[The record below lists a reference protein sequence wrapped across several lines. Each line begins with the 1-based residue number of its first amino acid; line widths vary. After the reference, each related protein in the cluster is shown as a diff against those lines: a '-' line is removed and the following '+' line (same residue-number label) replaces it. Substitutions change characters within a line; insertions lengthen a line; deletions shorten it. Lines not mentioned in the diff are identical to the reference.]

1 MKRTILILFITFF
14 SIQSCEN
21 NYVLQG
27 NRIEVNNNVKSDKE
41 IVEFITPYK
50 NKVDSKMDSILA
62 YSPTNYDKKN
72 GLLNTAIGNMMA
84 DVALKLSNP
93 VYKARKNRDIDFVL
107 LNHGGIRASIS
118 KGDITTRTAY
128 NVMPFENSMVVCELD
143 GETVE
148 ELINYLK
155 LSKKAHPISGIN
167 IVLDNSYNLIEAK
180 INDKEISKNK
190 IYSVATTDYLLNGGD
205 KMDFFKKSKEN
216 TILDYKLRN
225 ILIDY
230 FKQIDT
236 LSFQTDNRFI
246 IRN

>member
-1 MKRTILILFITFF
+1 MKRVILILFITFF

-107 LNHGGIRASIS
+107 LNHGGIRAPIS

>member
-1 MKRTILILFITFF
+1 MKRVILILFITIF

-27 NRIEVNNNVKSDKE
+27 NRIEVNNNVKSDRE
-41 IVEFITPYK
+41 IEEFITPYK

-62 YSPTNYDKKN
+62 YSPINYDKKN

-167 IVLDNSYNLIEAK
+167 IVLDNSYNLIEA
-180 INDKEISKNK
+180 NVNGKEISKNK

>member
-1 MKRTILILFITFF
+1 MKRVILILFITIF

-27 NRIEVNNNVKSDKE
+27 NRIEVNNNVKSDRE
-41 IVEFITPYK
+41 IEEFITPYK

-155 LSKKAHPISGIN
+155 LSKKAHPVSGIN

-236 LSFQTDNRFI
+236 LSFQTDSRFI

>member
-1 MKRTILILFITFF
+1 MKRVILILFITIF

-27 NRIEVNNNVKSDKE
+27 NRIEVNNNVKSDKG

>member
-1 MKRTILILFITFF
+1 MKRVILILFITIF

-21 NYVLQG
+21 IYVLQG
-27 NRIEVNNNVKSDKE
+27 NRIEVNNNVKSDRE
-41 IVEFITPYK
+41 IEEFITPYK

-128 NVMPFENSMVVCELD
+128 NVMPFENSIVVCELD
-143 GETVE
+143 GETVG

-167 IVLDNSYNLIEAK
+167 IVLNNSYNLIEAK
-180 INDKEISKNK
+180 INYKEISKNK

>member
-1 MKRTILILFITFF
+1 MKRVILILFITIF

-155 LSKKAHPISGIN
+155 SSKKAHPISGIN
-167 IVLDNSYNLIEAK
+167 IVLDNSYNLIEA
-180 INDKEISKNK
+180 NVNGKEISKNK

>member
-1 MKRTILILFITFF
+1 MKRVILILFITFF

-72 GLLNTAIGNMMA
+72 GLLNTAIGIMMA

>member
-1 MKRTILILFITFF
+1 MKRVILILFITIF

-143 GETVE
+143 GEVVG

>member
-1 MKRTILILFITFF
+1 MKRVILILFITFF

-143 GETVE
+143 GEAVE

>member
-1 MKRTILILFITFF
+1 MKRVILILFITFF

-236 LSFQTDNRFI
+236 LSFQTDSRFI

>member
-1 MKRTILILFITFF
+1 MKRVILILFITIF

-143 GETVE
+143 GETVG

-216 TILDYKLRN
+216 TILDYKLRS

>member
-1 MKRTILILFITFF
+1 MKRVILILFITFF
-14 SIQSCEN
+14 SKQSCEN

>member
-1 MKRTILILFITFF
+1 MKKVILILFFIFYST
-14 SIQSCEN
+14 QSCEN
-21 NYVLQG
+21 NYVLKG
-27 NRIEVNNNVKSDKE
+27 NRIEVNKAVESDRE
-41 IVEFITPYK
+41 IEEFISPFK
-50 NKVDSKMDSILA
+50 NKIDIQMDSILA
-62 YSPTNYDKKN
+62 YSPADYDKKN
-72 GLLNTAIGNMMA
+72 GILNTAIGNMMA

-128 NVMPFENSMVVCELD
+128 NVMPFENNMVVCELD
-143 GETVE
+143 GEAVG

-167 IVLDNSYNLIEAK
+167 IVLDNNYNLIEAK
-180 INDKEISKNK
+180 INGKEISKNK

>member
-1 MKRTILILFITFF
+1 MKRVILILFITIF

-155 LSKKAHPISGIN
+155 LSKKSHPISGIN

>member
-1 MKRTILILFITFF
+1 MKRVILILFITFF

-148 ELINYLK
+148 ELINCLK

>member
-1 MKRTILILFITFF
+1 MKRVILILFITIF

-27 NRIEVNNNVKSDKE
+27 NRIEVNNNVKSDRE

-62 YSPTNYDKKN
+62 YSPINYDKKN

>member
-1 MKRTILILFITFF
+1 MKRVILILFITFF

-128 NVMPFENSMVVCELD
+128 NVMPFENSMVVCDLV
-143 GETVE
+143 GEAVE

>member
-1 MKRTILILFITFF
+1 MKRVILILFITIF

-167 IVLDNSYNLIEAK
+167 IVLDNSYNLIEA
-180 INDKEISKNK
+180 NVNGKEISKNK

>member
-1 MKRTILILFITFF
+1 MKRVILILYITFF

>member
-1 MKRTILILFITFF
+1 MKRVILILFITFF

-27 NRIEVNNNVKSDKE
+27 NRIEVNNNVKSDRE
-41 IVEFITPYK
+41 IEEFITPYK

-93 VYKARKNRDIDFVL
+93 VYKARKKRDIDFVL

-143 GETVE
+143 GETVQ

-155 LSKKAHPISGIN
+155 SSKKAHPISGIN

>member
-1 MKRTILILFITFF
+1 MKRVILILFITFF
-14 SIQSCEN
+14 SIKSCEN

-50 NKVDSKMDSILA
+50 NEVDSKMDSILA

>member
-1 MKRTILILFITFF
+1 MKRVILILFITIF
-14 SIQSCEN
+14 SIQNCEN

-236 LSFQTDNRFI
+236 LSFQTDSRFI

>member
-1 MKRTILILFITFF
+1 
-14 SIQSCEN
+14 
-21 NYVLQG
+21 
-27 NRIEVNNNVKSDKE
+27 
-41 IVEFITPYK
+41 
-50 NKVDSKMDSILA
+50 MDSILA

-180 INDKEISKNK
+180 INGKEISKNK

>member
-1 MKRTILILFITFF
+1 MKRVILILFITIF

-143 GETVE
+143 GETVQ

-180 INDKEISKNK
+180 INGKEISKNK

>member
-1 MKRTILILFITFF
+1 MKRVILILFITIF

-72 GLLNTAIGNMMA
+72 GLLNTAIGNMMV

>member
-1 MKRTILILFITFF
+1 MLRLFIPILVIFF
-14 SIQSCEN
+14 SINSCEN
-21 NYVLQG
+21 NYLPEA
-27 NRIEVNNNVKSDKE
+27 NRIEINSNVKSDRKIE
-41 IVEFITPYK
+41 EFITPYK
-50 NKVDSKMDSILA
+50 NKVDSKMDSVLA

-93 VYKARKNRDIDFVL
+93 VYKVRKNRDIDFVL

-128 NVMPFENSMVVCELD
+128 NIMPFENSMVVCELD
-143 GETVE
+143 REAVG

-180 INDKEISKNK
+180 INGKEISKNK

>member
-1 MKRTILILFITFF
+1 MLRLFIPILVIFF
-14 SIQSCEN
+14 SINSCEN
-21 NYVLQG
+21 NYLPEA
-27 NRIEVNNNVKSDKE
+27 NRIEINSNVKSDRKIE
-41 IVEFITPYK
+41 EFITPYK

-93 VYKARKNRDIDFVL
+93 VYKVRKNRDIDFVL

-143 GETVE
+143 GEVVG

-167 IVLDNSYNLIEAK
+167 IVLDNSYNLIEA
-180 INDKEISKNK
+180 NVNGKEISKNK

>member
-1 MKRTILILFITFF
+1 MKRVILILFITIF

-27 NRIEVNNNVKSDKE
+27 NRIEVNNNVKSDRE
-41 IVEFITPYK
+41 IEEFITPYK

-143 GETVE
+143 GETVQ

-155 LSKKAHPISGIN
+155 SSKKAHPISGIN

-180 INDKEISKNK
+180 INGKEISKNK

-205 KMDFFKKSKEN
+205 KMDFFKKSEEN

>member
-1 MKRTILILFITFF
+1 MKRVILILFITFF

>member
-1 MKRTILILFITFF
+1 MKRVILILFITIF

-21 NYVLQG
+21 IYVLQG
-27 NRIEVNNNVKSDKE
+27 NRIEVNNNVKSDRE
-41 IVEFITPYK
+41 IEEFITPYK

-128 NVMPFENSMVVCELD
+128 NVMPFENSIVVCELD
-143 GETVE
+143 GETVG

-167 IVLDNSYNLIEAK
+167 IVINNSYNLIEAK

>member
-1 MKRTILILFITFF
+1 MKRVILILFITFF

-148 ELINYLK
+148 EL
-155 LSKKAHPISGIN
+155 S
-167 IVLDNSYNLIEAK
+167 LIH
-180 INDKEISKNK
+180 I
-190 IYSVATTDYLLNGGD
+190 
-205 KMDFFKKSKEN
+205 
-216 TILDYKLRN
+216 
-225 ILIDY
+225 
-230 FKQIDT
+230 
-236 LSFQTDNRFI
+236 
-246 IRN
+246 

>member
-1 MKRTILILFITFF
+1 MKRVILILFITIF

-93 VYKARKNRDIDFVL
+93 VYKARKNRDIDFDL

>member
-1 MKRTILILFITFF
+1 MKRVILILFITIF

>member
-1 MKRTILILFITFF
+1 MKRVILILFITIF

-107 LNHGGIRASIS
+107 LNHGGIRAPIS

-236 LSFQTDNRFI
+236 LSFQTDSRFI

>member
-1 MKRTILILFITFF
+1 MKRVILILFITIF

-27 NRIEVNNNVKSDKE
+27 NRIEVNNNVKSDRE
-41 IVEFITPYK
+41 IEEFITPYK

-62 YSPTNYDKKN
+62 YSPINYDKKN

-143 GETVE
+143 GETVQ

-155 LSKKAHPISGIN
+155 SSKKAHPISGIN

-180 INDKEISKNK
+180 INGKEISKNK

>member
-1 MKRTILILFITFF
+1 MLRLFIPILVIFF
-14 SIQSCEN
+14 SINSCEN
-21 NYVLQG
+21 NYLPEA
-27 NRIEVNNNVKSDKE
+27 NRIEINSNVKSDRKIE
-41 IVEFITPYK
+41 EFITPYK

-62 YSPTNYDKKN
+62 YSTTNYDKKN

>member
-1 MKRTILILFITFF
+1 MKRVILILFITFF

-180 INDKEISKNK
+180 INGKEISKNK

-225 ILIDY
+225 ILIVY

>member
-1 MKRTILILFITFF
+1 MKRVILILFITFF

-205 KMDFFKKSKEN
+205 KMDFFKKSEEN

>member
-1 MKRTILILFITFF
+1 MKRVILILFITIF

-143 GETVE
+143 GETVQ

-155 LSKKAHPISGIN
+155 SSKKAHPISGIN

-180 INDKEISKNK
+180 INGKEISKNK